1 MSSGPPADL
10 DYAAHLRAYL
20 EERGESALA
29 AAYELGRAAMDSGA
43 GVIDIVGAH
52 AEALGSILDGSPA
65 AAISARSIPFLVECL
80 APLEMAHRGF
90 MDANRTLQTANAD
103 LELRTGQLQTAN
115 KDLELR
121 TGQLQ
126 TVNKELESFAYSV
139 SHDLR
144 APLRAI
150 EGFGATVLED
160 CGPLLDDAGRF
171 AIERIRANA
180 SRMGRLIDD
189 MLHLAGMSHDELRPC
204 PTDLSALA
212 TEIVAELREQQPDR
226 HLDVRIADGLVAD
239 ADPDFMRIALANLL
253 GNAFKFTGSQ
263 PAPRIDFASETRD
276 GEVVYHVRDN
286 GAGFDMAYADQ
297 AFRPFERLHSQDEF
311 TGTGIGLATV
321 QRVIRRHGGRIWAD
335 AAIGRGATF
344 FFTLGGT
351 RSGAGAGP

>member
-1 MSSGPPADL
+1 MRSGPLTNL
-10 DYAAHLRAYL
+10 DYTAGLRAYL
-20 EERGESALA
+20 EEPGESALA
-29 AAYELGRAAMDSGA
+29 AAYDLGRAAMDSGA

-52 AEALGSILDGSPA
+52 AEAVGSILDGSPA
-65 AAISARSIPFLVECL
+65 DAISARSIPFLVECL

-90 MDANRTLQTANAD
+90 MEANRALQTANAD
-103 LELRTGQLQTAN
+103 LELRTGQLQTA
-115 KDLELR
+115 
-121 TGQLQ
+121 
-126 TVNKELESFAYSV
+126 NKELESFAYSV

-150 EGFGATVLED
+150 DGFSQTVTED
-160 CGPLLDDAGRF
+160 CAPLLDDAGRF

-180 SRMGRLIDD
+180 IRMERLIDD
-189 MLHLAGMSHDELRPC
+189 MLHLARISHGELSC
-204 PTDLSALA
+204 GPTDLGALA
-212 TEIVAELREQQPDR
+212 RQIVAELREQQPDR

-239 ADPDFMRIALANLL
+239 VDPDFMRIALANLL
-253 GNAFKFTGSQ
+253 SNAFKFTGRQ
-263 PAPRIDFASETRD
+263 AAPRIDFASETRD
-276 GEVVYHVRDN
+276 GEVVYYVRDN

-344 FFTLGGT
+344 SFTLGGT

>member
-1 MSSGPPADL
+1 MSPGLLSDL
-10 DYAAHLRAYL
+10 DYAANLRAYL
-20 EERGESALA
+20 AEPDESARA
-29 AAYELGRAAMDSGA
+29 AAYELGRAAMDNGA
-43 GVIDIVGAH
+43 GVIDVVGAH
-52 AEALGSILDGSPA
+52 AEAVASILDASPA
-65 AAISARSIPFLVECL
+65 AAISARSVPFLIECL
-80 APLEMAHRGF
+80 APLEMAQRGF
-90 MDANRTLQTANAD
+90 MEAKHTLQERTRQLEGANR
-103 LELRTGQLQTAN
+103 
-115 KDLELR
+115 
-121 TGQLQ
+121 
-126 TVNKELESFAYSV
+126 ELESFAYSV

-150 EGFGATVLED
+150 DGFGATVLED

-180 SRMGRLIDD
+180 SRMGRLIED

-263 PAPRIDFASETRD
+263 AAPRIDFASETRD

-311 TGTGIGLATV
+311 EGTGIGLATV

-344 FFTLGGT
+344 FFTL
-351 RSGAGAGP
+351 RSETDAER

>member
-10 DYAAHLRAYL
+10 DYAANLRAYL
-20 EERGESALA
+20 EERDESALA

-90 MDANRTLQTANAD
+90 MEANRALQM
-103 LELRTGQLQTAN
+103 AN

-126 TVNKELESFAYSV
+126 TVNKDLELRTGQLQTANKELESFAYSV

-150 EGFGATVLED
+150 DGFSQTLIED
-160 CGPLLDDAGRF
+160 CAPLLDDAGRF
-171 AIERIRANA
+171 AIERVRANA
-180 SRMGRLIDD
+180 INMGQLIDD
-189 MLHLAGMSHDELRPC
+189 MLHLARISHGELSPA
-204 PTDLSALA
+204 PTDLGALA
-212 TEIVAELREQQPDR
+212 RQIVAELREQQPDR
-226 HLDVRIADGLVAD
+226 NPDVRIAEGLVAD
-239 ADPDFMRIALANLL
+239 VDPDFMRIALANLL
-253 GNAFKFTGSQ
+253 SNAFKFTGNQ
-263 PAPRIDFASETRD
+263 TDPRIDFASETRD
-276 GEVVYHVRDN
+276 GEVVYYIRDN
-286 GAGFDMAYADQ
+286 GAGFDMAHADQ
-297 AFRPFERLHSQDEF
+297 VFRPFERLHSQDDF
-311 TGTGIGLATV
+311 PGTGIGLATV
-321 QRVIRRHGGRIWAD
+321 QRVIGRHGGRIWAD

-344 FFTLGGT
+344 FFTL
-351 RSGAGAGP
+351 RSEADAEH